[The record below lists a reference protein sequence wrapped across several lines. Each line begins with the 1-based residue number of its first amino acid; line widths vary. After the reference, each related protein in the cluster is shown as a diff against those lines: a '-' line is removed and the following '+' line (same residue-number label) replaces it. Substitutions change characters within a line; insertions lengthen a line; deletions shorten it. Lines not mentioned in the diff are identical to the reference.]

1 MSGAW
6 IILKTGSTLPEI
18 AERRGDFEDWIREGM
33 GMTPADVDVVPVF
46 EGACLPRPETVRAVI
61 VTGSSAMVTAQE
73 AWSVKSAAW
82 LKDVFERHR
91 PILGICYGHQL
102 LADALGGCVGKNPNG
117 REIGTVSIQRTEAGR
132 KDPLLSVL
140 SDTFWAQESH
150 SEAVVGLPP
159 AATLLAR
166 NQAIESQAFVMGR
179 AWGVQFHPE
188 FDADIVRSY
197 IRRRYE
203 AIRAE
208 GGDPERLERESRD
221 SDTGPLL
228 LRRFA
233 EIVRSS

>member
-18 AERRGDFEDWIREGM
+18 AERRGDFEDWIRDGM
-33 GMTPADVDVVPVF
+33 GVTPADVEVVPVF
-46 EGACLPRPETVRAVI
+46 EGAALPLPKTVRAVV

-73 AWSVKSAAW
+73 PWSVRSAAW
-82 LKDVFERHR
+82 MRDVFEQKR

-102 LADALGGCVGKNPNG
+102 LADALGGCVAKNPNG
-117 REIGTVSIQRTEAGR
+117 RELGTVSIQRTEAGR

-150 SEAVVGLPP
+150 SEAVVRLPP

-166 NQAIESQAFVMGR
+166 NQAIENQAFVIGR

-188 FDADIVRSY
+188 FDADIVRGY
-197 IRRRYE
+197 IRRRCE
-203 AIRAE
+203 TIRAE
-208 GGDPERLERESRD
+208 GVDPDRLEREARD
-221 SDTGPLL
+221 SDTGPLM